1 MDGKHYFDRSKC
13 TLCGSCVEACLGEA
27 LVFYGK
33 EVTVETLID
42 KLLKDKAYYDNSGGG
57 VTLSG
62 GECLLS
68 IRKRQKYFKKV

>member
-33 EVTVETLID
+33 EITVDELISE
-42 KLLKDKAYYDNSGGG
+42 LLKDKQFYENSCGG
-57 VTLSG
+57 VTLSV
-62 GECLLS
+62 GECLLYADFCAELL
-68 IRKRQKYFKKV
+68 KN